1 MKAMSYHTAY
11 KFHRPFQYI
20 SLSTIERHHLQ
31 SVQHFPHHQRNI
43 KAAARDDGDIEVAV
57 FRFTLGIPG
66 FDDALIPRV
75 VGILGAGLILAN
87 HLVSPQ
93 PVSGP
98 QTRVEVLGAI
108 LAAVGIAAPTLQ
120 QRLEELRPGR
130 GRRAAAESV
139 PGGTNVFALD
149 TENLSEGVQQN
160 LAWSSYAI
168 LKNSNTCG
176 MFVVNKGQVLMC
188 RGILGSSIAAN
199 RASETLQRAT
209 DAWAS
214 VIQSNSD
221 GGSAFQQQLP
231 LILEDRGIFTKIPR
245 LDTCKLI
252 PSGANSVAIIP
263 MQPFN
268 VDEDKENNNR
278 NSSLFNGECV
288 VVLVSERE
296 RALSAKEIRWAQGV
310 AAKLYSILP

>member
-1 MKAMSYHTAY
+1 M
-11 KFHRPFQYI
+11 PLQYTT
-20 SLSTIERHHLQ
+20 LSAIAHPRLQ
-31 SVQHFPHHQRNI
+31 SVQHYSHHQRNI

-75 VGILGAGLILAN
+75 VGILGAGLLLAN

-93 PVSGP
+93 PVSDP
-98 QTRVEVLGAI
+98 QTRIEILGAI

-120 QRLEELRPGR
+120 QRLDELRPGR

-188 RGILGSSIAAN
+188 RGILGSIIAGKQPF
-199 RASETLQRAT
+199 ETLQRAT
-209 DAWAS
+209 DAWAA
-214 VIQSNSD
+214 VVQSSGGGD
-221 GGSAFQQQLP
+221 GGASQQQLP
-231 LILEDRGIFTKIPR
+231 LVLENRGALTR
-245 LDTCKLI
+245 VSGLDTCKLI

-263 MQPFN
+263 MQPLN
-268 VDEDKENNNR
+268 IDDDEEINR
-278 NSSLFNGECV
+278 KSNLLNLDCV

-296 RALSAKEIRWAQGV
+296 RALSAKEVRWAEGV
-310 AAKLYSILP
+310 AAKLYSIQI